1 MRYSYTLLAPLYD
14 LIVARASRR
23 WRQDSLAAL
32 AQLPGGIN
40 GKRILVA
47 GIGSGLDI
55 PDLPQG
61 GHYAG
66 IDITPA
72 MLRRAQQRA
81 VHCDRVIAL
90 EMGDVMALPYADA
103 SFDAVVMHLIVAV
116 VPDPAR
122 ALSEA
127 ARVLKPGGRI
137 FILDKFLRPG
147 QRAPLRRLL
156 SPLLGRIATRTDVVF
171 EHVLAAVSSLHV
183 VSDIALNGGWFRR
196 IVLEKISG
204 PDVAPRHYPRHY

>member
-1 MRYSYTLLAPLYD
+1 MLRYSYTLLAPLYD
-14 LIVARASRR
+14 LVVARASRR

-40 GKRILVA
+40 GRRILVA

-61 GHYAG
+61 GHYMG

-81 VHCDRVIAL
+81 AHCDRVIAL
-90 EMGDVMALPYADA
+90 EIGDVMALPDADA

-171 EHVLAAVSSLHV
+171 EHVLAVVPSLRV

-196 IVLEKISG
+196 IVLEKIS
-204 PDVAPRHYPRHY
+204 

>member
-23 WRQDSLAAL
+23 WRQESLAAL
-32 AQLPGGIN
+32 AQMPGGVN

-61 GHYAG
+61 AHYTG

-81 VHCDRVIAL
+81 AQGDRAIAL
-90 EMGDVMALPYADA
+90 EIGDVMALPYADA

-116 VPDPAR
+116 VPNPAR
-122 ALSEA
+122 ALGEA
-127 ARVLKPGGRI
+127 ARVLRPGGRI

-171 EHVLAAVSSLHV
+171 EHVLAAVPSLHV

-196 IVLEKISG
+196 IVLGKISC
-204 PDVAPRHYPRHY
+204 PDVA

>member
-1 MRYSYTLLAPLYD
+1 MLRYSYTLLAPLYD

-23 WRQDSLAAL
+23 WRQESLAAL
-32 AQLPGGIN
+32 AQLPGGVN

-55 PDLPQG
+55 PDLPHG
-61 GHYAG
+61 GHYTG

-81 VHCDRVIAL
+81 AHCDRAIAL
-90 EMGDVMALPYADA
+90 EIGDVMALPYADA

-122 ALSEA
+122 ALGEA
-127 ARVLKPGGRI
+127 ARVLRPGGRI
-137 FILDKFLRPG
+137 FIMDKFLRPG

-171 EHVLAAVSSLHV
+171 EHVLAAVPSLHV
-183 VSDIALNGGWFRR
+183 ISDIAVNGGWFRR
-196 IVLEKISG
+196 IMLEKIS
-204 PDVAPRHYPRHY
+204 